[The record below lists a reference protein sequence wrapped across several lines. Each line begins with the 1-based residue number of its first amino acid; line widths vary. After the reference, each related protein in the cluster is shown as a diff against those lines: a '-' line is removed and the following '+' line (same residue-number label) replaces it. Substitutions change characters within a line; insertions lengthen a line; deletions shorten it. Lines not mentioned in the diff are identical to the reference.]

1 MGALAAAKA
10 AIVPAIFS
18 TSADFTVA
26 TAHPAAAE
34 HPHIFMVQSKFFL
47 SICCSIASNFFYIYL
62 CLQNLRH
69 YIN

>member
-10 AIVPAIFS
+10 VVAAIFS

-34 HPHIFMVQSKFFL
+34 HPHIFRTKQV
-47 SICCSIASNFFYIYL
+47 FFYLFAVPSQANSFTYL
-62 CLQNLRH
+62 F
-69 YIN
+69 